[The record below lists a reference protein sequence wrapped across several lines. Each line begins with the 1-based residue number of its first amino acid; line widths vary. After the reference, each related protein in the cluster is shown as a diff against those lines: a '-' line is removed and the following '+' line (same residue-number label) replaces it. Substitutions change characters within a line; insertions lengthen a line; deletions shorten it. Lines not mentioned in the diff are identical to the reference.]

1 MCATMDI
8 LLILIV
14 LLFIVLMWRGPKML
28 PQLGEALGKTVKGV
42 RQNLNDDDKLDDA
55 ADSRPVDELRPVDDI
70 DSDRK
75 PGA

>member
-14 LLFIVLMWRGPKML
+14 LLFVLLLWRGPKML

-42 RQNLNDDDKLDDA
+42 RQNLNDDDKADVAAVDDA
-55 ADSRPVDELRPVDDI
+55 GI
-70 DSDRK
+70 DSK
-75 PGA
+75 PSA

>member
-42 RQNLNDDDKLDDA
+42 RHNLNDDDNPDDDGVTA
-55 ADSRPVDELRPVDDI
+55 
-70 DSDRK
+70 SDRK